1 MSVKDQ
7 IVEGALALFRQMGI
21 RGVTMD
27 MIAENLGM
35 SKRTLYENY
44 PTKDALIESCL
55 QLDNQNRKDVADEI
69 LKKSTHMIET
79 YILFMWFHVKQLR
92 AVNPLFIHDIR
103 KYYPNTI
110 YKKVDELNDRIRI
123 RIVEFINKGKKEG
136 VFRDDVNSEIAAYVL
151 MDMIS
156 PLNSN
161 ALNNRG
167 VFQKFMY
174 ADIFEHIAVNF
185 IRGISTKEGIELVD
199 FYYSKHKLI
208 A

>member
-1 MSVKDQ
+1 
-7 IVEGALALFRQMGI
+7 
-21 RGVTMD
+21 
-27 MIAENLGM
+27 
-35 SKRTLYENY
+35 
-44 PTKDALIESCL
+44 
-55 QLDNQNRKDVADEI
+55 
-69 LKKSTHMIET
+69 
-79 YILFMWFHVKQLR
+79 
-92 AVNPLFIHDIR
+92 
-103 KYYPNTI
+103 
-110 YKKVDELNDRIRI
+110 
-123 RIVEFINKGKKEG
+123 
-136 VFRDDVNSEIAAYVL
+136 